1 MLPAIVR
8 RRHLKEKRLMPREFA
23 IDGVV
28 LNDNSD
34 CFVIA
39 ELGHNH
45 QGELEKCKEM
55 IRVAKECG
63 ADAVKLQK
71 RDNRSLYTRELYD
84 SPYLNRNS
92 YGATYGQHREF
103 LEFGRTEYEEIKHL
117 CRELGIMFFATAFD
131 IPSADFLAELD
142 MPAFKVAS
150 GDLTNVPLLKY
161 VAGFGKPVIFSTGG
175 GRMQDVQPADYDQL
189 NLRVIE
195 TYRNAFP
202 DALIGYS
209 SHDNSITMPIV
220 AYMLGARVI
229 EKHFTLN
236 RTWKGTDQVFSLAP
250 DGLRR
255 MVRDLKR
262 TRLALGSSVKEHLP
276 VEDGPMFKMKKKI
289 VAARD
294 LPAGHKLVSTDI
306 AFKSPGDGLAPY
318 EADNVIG
325 KTIVKPLAADATIR
339 LEDLT

>member
-1 MLPAIVR
+1 
-8 RRHLKEKRLMPREFA
+8 
-23 IDGVV
+23 
-28 LNDNSD
+28 
-34 CFVIA
+34 
-39 ELGHNH
+39 
-45 QGELEKCKEM
+45 
-55 IRVAKECG
+55 
-63 ADAVKLQK
+63 
-71 RDNRSLYTRELYD
+71 
-84 SPYLNRNS
+84 
-92 YGATYGQHREF
+92 
-103 LEFGRTEYEEIKHL
+103 
-117 CRELGIMFFATAFD
+117 MFFATAFD

-175 GRMQDVQPADYDQL
+175 GRMQDVQRAYVAIRDINPQICMLQCTSGYPADYDQL